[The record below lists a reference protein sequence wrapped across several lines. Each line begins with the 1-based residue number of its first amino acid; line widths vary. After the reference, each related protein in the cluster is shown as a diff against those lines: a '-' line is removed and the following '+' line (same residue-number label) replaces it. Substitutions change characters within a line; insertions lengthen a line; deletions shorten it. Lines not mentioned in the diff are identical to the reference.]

1 MKNKQLIIVERKKK
15 KDILIQELKNKYDTQ
30 MESLH
35 KTIGELNQKKGQL
48 KQMLKGKEN
57 ELDDKMRKDE
67 ETKEPFVE
75 RKT

>member
-15 KDILIQELKNKYDTQ
+15 KYILIQELKNKYDTQ
-30 MESLH
+30 VESLH

-57 ELDDKMRKDE
+57 ELDDKMRNDE
-67 ETKEPFVE
+67 NLE
-75 RKT
+75 KT